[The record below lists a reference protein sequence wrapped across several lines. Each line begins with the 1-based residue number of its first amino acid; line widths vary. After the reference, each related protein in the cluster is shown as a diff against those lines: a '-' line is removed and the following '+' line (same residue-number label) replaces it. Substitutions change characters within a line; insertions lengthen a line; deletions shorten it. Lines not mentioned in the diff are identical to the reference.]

1 LERFGFRRPGSGS
14 SAAPGSS
21 SEAAAAVA
29 DKEGG
34 VQDVTEVVFYCKAGV
49 RSRAAARLARG
60 WEGEGVRVGEYKGS
74 WVEWVGRGGVVEQ

>member
-1 LERFGFRRPGSGS
+1 V
-14 SAAPGSS
+14 SAT
-21 SEAAAAVA
+21 EAA

-34 VQDVTEVVFYCKAGV
+34 KEQDVTEVVFYCKAGV

>member
-1 LERFGFRRPGSGS
+1 LERFGFRRPGGS
-14 SAAPGSS
+14 SAAGSS
-21 SEAAAAVA
+21 SVSATEAA

-34 VQDVTEVVFYCKAGV
+34 ERDVTEVVFYCKAGV

>member
-1 LERFGFRRPGSGS
+1 MT
-14 SAAPGSS
+14 APGSS
-21 SEAAAAVA
+21 VSATEAA

-34 VQDVTEVVFYCKAGV
+34 KQDVREVVFYCKAGV

>member
-1 LERFGFRRPGSGS
+1 MERFGFRRPGGS

-21 SEAAAAVA
+21 VSATEAA

-34 VQDVTEVVFYCKAGV
+34 EQDVTEVVFYCKAGV